1 MTFTLTE
8 TVASEPSN
16 FTSGQHEPV
25 PELLAPY
32 SAFPK
37 EIAGPTVWKREEFIN
52 DTSKW
57 QHRWTPKLIAELEQS
72 YEEFQARGVELP
84 QINKV
89 STESTR
95 GRDLLTRYSLL
106 SHLVH
111 L

>member
-8 TVASEPSN
+8 TVAPKTSN
-16 FTSGQHEPV
+16 LTSGQHEPI

-37 EIAGPTVWKREEFIN
+37 EITGPTVWKREEFIN

-57 QHRWTPKLIAELEQS
+57 QHRWTPELIAELERS
-72 YEEFQARGVELP
+72 YEEFKARGVDLP

-89 STESTR
+89 STIVTR
-95 GRDLLTRYSLL
+95 QRDWLTRFSLP
-106 SHLVH
+106 SH
-111 L
+111 

>member
-1 MTFTLTE
+1 MTFALTE
-8 TVASEPSN
+8 TVAPKPSN

-37 EIAGPTVWKREEFIN
+37 EITGPTVWKREEFIN

-57 QHRWTPKLIAELEQS
+57 QHRWTPELIAELEQS
-72 YEEFQARGVELP
+72 YEDFQARGVELP

-89 STESTR
+89 SASFIR
-95 GRDLLTRYSLL
+95 QRDWLTRFSPPF
-106 SHLVH
+106 HLVN

>member
-8 TVASEPSN
+8 TAATKTSS

-37 EIAGPTVWKREEFIN
+37 EITGPTVWKREEFIN

-57 QHRWTPKLIAELEQS
+57 QHRWTPELIAELEQS
-72 YEEFQARGVELP
+72 YEEFKARGVELP

-89 STESTR
+89 STKSSHQ
-95 GRDLLTRYSLL
+95 RDWLT
-106 SHLVH
+106 
-111 L
+111 

>member
-8 TVASEPSN
+8 TVAPKAAN

-25 PELLAPY
+25 TELLAPY

-37 EIAGPTVWKREEFIN
+37 EITGPTVWKREDFIN

-57 QHRWTPKLIAELEQS
+57 QHRWTPELIAELEQS
-72 YEEFQARGVELP
+72 YEEFKARGADLP

-89 STESTR
+89 STIVTR
-95 GRDLLTRYSLL
+95 QRDWLTRFSLP
-106 SHLVH
+106 SH
-111 L
+111 

>member
-8 TVASEPSN
+8 TIAPKPSS

-25 PELLAPY
+25 SELLAPY

-37 EIAGPTVWKREEFIN
+37 EITGPTVWKREEFVN

-57 QHRWTPKLIAELEQS
+57 QHRWTPKLISELEES
-72 YEEFQARGVELP
+72 YEAFLARGIELP

-89 STESTR
+89 SIISA
-95 GRDLLTRYSLL
+95 L
-106 SHLVH
+106 
-111 L
+111 